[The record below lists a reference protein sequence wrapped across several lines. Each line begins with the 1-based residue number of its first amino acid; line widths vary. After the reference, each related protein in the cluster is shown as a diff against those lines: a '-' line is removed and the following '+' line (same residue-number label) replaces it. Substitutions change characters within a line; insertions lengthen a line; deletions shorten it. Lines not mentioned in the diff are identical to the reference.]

1 MSRCINTILHHY
13 LIAAIFTAG
22 DGEFDHYGADDFT
35 EEARAKSREDIES
48 FLQQAKAQN
57 IDTSLW
63 SDEMLGHDFSLTRN
77 GHGTGFWDRFSETPE
92 PGDALSAIA
101 QQFGEVHVYD
111 CGDGTLSLE

>member
-1 MSRCINTILHHY
+1 MSRCINTILQHY

-22 DGEFDHYGADDFT
+22 DGEFDHYGADEFT

-63 SDEMLGHDFSLTRN
+63 SDEMLGHDFSLTRVTATAQAS
-77 GHGTGFWDRFSETPE
+77 GIASRRHQSRERPF
-92 PGDALSAIA
+92 LS
-101 QQFGEVHVYD
+101 
-111 CGDGTLSLE
+111 